1 MVCFKTKKME
11 LLKTVTSTA
20 TIRFQ
25 DCDPFNHLN
34 NANYINYFMN
44 HREDQLI
51 KAYKI
56 DIYDMAKKLG
66 ISWVSNSNQ
75 IAYIKPAFLMEKVVI
90 ESQLIA
96 YDVNNLKAE
105 MRMYNSDKTHLK
117 AIIWCGFTHFNL
129 LKQQKEIHNKEF
141 MTLFKLIIN
150 PVEESQFEQ
159 RVSKLRF
166 SKTKS
171 VAL

>member
-1 MVCFKTKKME
+1 MK
-11 LLKTVTSTA
+11 LLKTVLSKA

-51 KAYKI
+51 MAYDI
-56 DIYDMAKKLG
+56 DIYDIAKKQG
-66 ISWVSNSNQ
+66 KSWVSNSNQ
-75 IAYIKPAFLMEKVVI
+75 IAYLKPAFLMEKVTI

-96 YDVNNLKAE
+96 YDKNNLKVE
-105 MRMYNSDKTHLK
+105 MRMYNEDKSHLK

-129 LKQQKEIHNKEF
+129 VKLQKEIHSGDF
-141 MTLFKLIIN
+141 MALFESILN
-150 PVEESQFEQ
+150 PIEDTQFEN
-159 RVSKLRF
+159 RVANLRQ
-166 SKTKS
+166 KKS
-171 VAL
+171 QVV